1 MAFLDDLQSHCGG
14 LVRLRTQLF
23 WYGRGWDATP
33 GNLCLLLDAD
43 ADLAAEKAAAE
54 ATGATTAAF
63 GGRAAC
69 VHLLIDGQ
77 PRWVRVAEEDVELL

>member
-54 ATGATTAAF
+54 ATGATAA
-63 GGRAAC
+63 GWATSAAL
-69 VHLLIDGQ
+69 LLIDGQ
-77 PRWVRVAEEDVELL
+77 PRWVWVTEKDVEII